1 MKTAKEKVK
10 KILDTLP
17 DDSSFEDI
25 QYHIYVRSKIEQG
38 LKDIE
43 EGSVLSQEE
52 VERKMAKWL
61 KG

>member
-1 MKTAKEKVK
+1 METAKEKVN

-25 QYHIYVRSKIEQG
+25 QYHICVRSKIEQD

-43 EGSVLSQEE
+43 EGSMLSLEE
-52 VERKMAKWL
+52 VERKMTK
-61 KG
+61 KII

>member
-1 MKTAKEKVK
+1 MKTAKEEVK

-43 EGSVLSQEE
+43 EGSMLSLEE
-52 VERKMAKWL
+52 VERKMTK
-61 KG
+61 KII

>member
-43 EGSVLSQEE
+43 EGSMLSLEE
-52 VERKMAKWL
+52 VERKMTK
-61 KG
+61 KII

>member
-1 MKTAKEKVK
+1 METAKEKVK

-25 QYHIYVRSKIEQG
+25 QYDIYVRSKIEQG

-52 VERKMAKWL
+52 VERKMTKWL

>member
-1 MKTAKEKVK
+1 MKTAEEEVK

-43 EGSVLSQEE
+43 EGSMLSLEQ
-52 VERKMAKWL
+52 VERKMTK
-61 KG
+61 KII